1 MGKYH
6 RIFLRKVIMNYQQ
19 CPVKSDQGDRLYSNV
34 YIPAPNTIDERQK
47 TSHIFFVDSRD
58 VTKANDFQYD
68 ILMDTPFKNVHSI
81 ELKGLSFPKVN
92 NEQYIII
99 DIDECKDRVESVD
112 NSASHRSF
120 AVCYF
125 DKLNTGDVR
134 PMRGA
139 DFDRKYYEFK
149 PVVSKLGKLRI
160 SFRKYDGSV
169 ITPNDVN
176 GVIEHTLLFEI
187 ITLN

>member
-1 MGKYH
+1 
-6 RIFLRKVIMNYQQ
+6 MNYQQ
-19 CPVKSDQGDRLYSNV
+19 CSVENRQQDRLYSNV
-34 YIPAPNTIDERQK
+34 YIPPPSNAIDERQK
-47 TSHIFFVDSRD
+47 TTHIFFVDSRD
-58 VTKANDFQYD
+58 VQNKANDFQYD
-68 ILMDTPFKNVHSI
+68 IVMDTPFKNVHSI

-92 NEQYIII
+92 NEQYVIV

-125 DKLNTGDVR
+125 DKLNTGEVR

-149 PVVSKLGKLRI
+149 PTVSKLGKLRI
-160 SFRKYDGSV
+160 SFKKYDGNV
-169 ITPNDVN
+169 VTTGDVN
-176 GVIEHTLLFEI
+176 GILDHTLLFEV
-187 ITLN
+187 TTFN